1 MLRCGFGLK
10 DAPRLWNKVLRAL
23 LEDIGM
29 RPLQSD
35 EQLFVWHETT
45 GRSDA
50 PNSSKAS
57 DTEVFAPTLRMIL
70 STHVDDMKGAGQ
82 PEYKKRLLLALE
94 KKFGQLKLKEAN
106 FECVGV
112 MHESSADGHDVW
124 THQQHYVGQIK
135 AIPIGGRTF
144 AKDDE
149 AADDD
154 MKQLYMSLVGALAWL
169 VLTIPAICIYVAA
182 LQRHTQAPTLKHV
195 KDANRLLEWI
205 RKNLKQLGIRFKQ
218 LAEPLRLVCLSDS
231 AFKAQEFE
239 GLVMRGCVIF
249 LASAT
254 PAGRSGVSTDSQGCK
269 PWTTGTDVQV
279 QLLDWYSK
287 KHTRVVRSTYAAELL
302 SLLDAVNQGH
312 VLKLCLHEVIC
323 GAQPAAKLIN
333 TKKLAIPLDAGV
345 DARSVFDSATAQQ
358 VRTPADK
365 QLILH
370 VRALREHLD
379 EGLIDVF
386 YWIDTEDM
394 LPDGMTKGSIDR
406 KPLLALA
413 NDGVWSI
420 RHDDPVYKVLKAE

>member
-1 MLRCGFGLK
+1 MAVQRGWLLFTADVSQAFLRGLTFKEAAQIKDEVHRSILFTMPPGSVPILQRIPGYGDFNAIAEVLEMLRCGFGLK
-10 DAPRLWNKVLRAL
+10 DAPRLWNKVLRSL
-23 LEDIGM
+23 LEGIGM

-35 EQLFVWHETT
+35 EQLFVWHEAS
-45 GRSDA
+45 GGSDA
-50 PNSSKAS
+50 PDSHRAS
-57 DTEVFAPTLRMIL
+57 GSELFAPTLRIIL

-82 PEYKKRLLLALE
+82 PEYKKRLLSALT
-94 KKFGQLKLKEAN
+94 KKFGTLKLKDAN

-112 MHESSADGHDVW
+112 MHESTADGSEVW

-135 AIPIGGRTF
+135 AIPVGRQAF
-144 AKDDE
+144 EHDAK
-149 AADDD
+149 AADND

-169 VLTIPAICIYVAA
+169 VLTMPAICIYVAA
-182 LQRHTQAPTLKHV
+182 LQRSTQAPTLKHV

-205 RKNLKQLGIRFKQ
+205 RKNLKQLGVRFKR

-254 PAGRSGVSTDSQGCK
+254 PAGNSKDGTDSHCCK
-269 PWTTGTDVQV
+269 PWSTGTTVNV

-323 GAQPAAKLIN
+323 GAQTAA
-333 TKKLAIPLDAGV
+333 
-345 DARSVFDSATAQQ
+345 
-358 VRTPADK
+358 
-365 QLILH
+365 
-370 VRALREHLD
+370 
-379 EGLIDVF
+379 
-386 YWIDTEDM
+386 
-394 LPDGMTKGSIDR
+394 
-406 KPLLALA
+406 
-413 NDGVWSI
+413 
-420 RHDDPVYKVLKAE
+420 

>member
-1 MLRCGFGLK
+1 MPQTLEK
-10 DAPRLWNKVLRAL
+10 AYDSEL
-23 LEDIGM
+23 L
-29 RPLQSD
+29 
-35 EQLFVWHETT
+35 
-45 GRSDA
+45 
-50 PNSSKAS
+50 
-57 DTEVFAPTLRMIL
+57 APTLRMIL

-82 PEYKKRLLLALE
+82 PEYKKRLLSALT
-94 KKFGQLKLKEAN
+94 KKFGTLKLKDAN

-112 MHESSADGHDVW
+112 MHESTADGSEVW

-135 AIPIGGRTF
+135 AIPIGRQAF
-144 AKDDE
+144 ENDAK

-169 VLTIPAICIYVAA
+169 VLTMPAICIYVAA
-182 LQRHTQAPTLKHV
+182 LQRSTQAPTLKHV

-205 RKNLKQLGIRFKQ
+205 RKNLKQLGVRFKR

-254 PAGRSGVSTDSQGCK
+254 PAGNSKDGTDSHCCK
-269 PWTTGTDVQV
+269 PWSTGTTVNV

-312 VLKLCLHEVIC
+312 VLKLCLHEVIS
-323 GAQPAAKLIN
+323 GAKTATQLLNKQQF
-333 TKKLAIPLDAGV
+333 AIPLDAGV

-358 VRTPADK
+358 IRTPADK
-365 QLILH
+365 QLMLH
-370 VRALREHLD
+370 VRALREQLED
-379 EGLIDVF
+379 GQIDVF

-394 LPDGMTKGSIDR
+394 LPDGMTKGTIDR
-406 KPLLALA
+406 RPLLALSGE
-413 NDGVWSI
+413 GVWSI
-420 RHDDPVYKVLKAE
+420 RHDNPVFKVLKKDQDETVS